1 MHNNKNNA
9 IPLARRYSNIL
20 LLLAVLLGGC
30 AYDNEQD
37 LYPDII
43 CDTQLATYQAV
54 IVPIMTN
61 YCLGCHSTDSNQ
73 GEVSLE
79 GYDNLINYVN
89 NGRLLG
95 SIRHQSGFS
104 AMPKDQPKIPACDIA
119 KIEQWIASGAK
130 ND

>member
-1 MHNNKNNA
+1 MF
-9 IPLARRYSNIL
+9 RRKMLQQASMSVY
-20 LLLAVLLGGC
+20 LAVALSIMISVSGC
-30 AYDNEQD
+30 AYDNEED
-37 LYPDII
+37 LYPGLI

-61 YCLGCHSTDSNQ
+61 YCLGCHSTDANL

-104 AMPKDQPKIPACDIA
+104 PMPKDQPKIPACDIA

>member
-61 YCLGCHSTDSNQ
+61 YCLGCHSTDANL

-104 AMPKDQPKIPACDIA
+104 PMPKDQPKIPACDIA